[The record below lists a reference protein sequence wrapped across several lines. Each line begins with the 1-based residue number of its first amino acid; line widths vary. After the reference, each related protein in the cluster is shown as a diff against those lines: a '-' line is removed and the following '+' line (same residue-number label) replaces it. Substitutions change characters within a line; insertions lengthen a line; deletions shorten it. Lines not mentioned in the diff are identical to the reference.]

1 MKKLLLLTLSI
12 TLLYLPLIAQTDSK
26 KPLVVIDGRI
36 SNIELDSI
44 DVATI
49 GNIEVRQGQ
58 SFTDDYGVLA
68 KNGVIRI
75 ETKDYIKQNTP
86 ENQNNEP
93 LILLNGEV
101 YTSGLNTIDVSIIE
115 TITVLKDISA
125 TKTYGKAGTNGVLLI
140 TTHDSSRLIN
150 K

>member
-44 DVATI
+44 DVTTI
-49 GNIEVRQGQ
+49 RSIEVRQGQ
-58 SFTDDYGVLA
+58 SFMDDYGVLA
-68 KNGVIRI
+68 KNGVILI
-75 ETKDYIKQNTP
+75 KTKDYIKLNTP
-86 ENQNNEP
+86 EDQHTEP

-101 YTSGLNTIDVSIIE
+101 YTSGLKTIDISIIKRYN
-115 TITVLKDISA
+115 KDGQSCWCKIQA
-125 TKTYGKAGTNGVLLI
+125 GKA
-140 TTHDSSRLIN
+140 
-150 K
+150 

>member
-44 DVATI
+44 DVTTI
-49 GNIEVRQGQ
+49 RSIEVRQGQ
-58 SFTDDYGVLA
+58 SFMDDYGVLA
-68 KNGVIRI
+68 KNGVILI
-75 ETKDYIKQNTP
+75 KTKDYIKQNTP
-86 ENQNNEP
+86 ENQNTEP
-93 LILLNGEV
+93 LILLNGEI

-115 TITVLKDISA
+115 TMTVLKDIS
-125 TKTYGKAGTNGVLLI
+125 TYGKAGSNGVILI
-140 TTHDSSRLIN
+140 TTHDSRRL